1 MRLLIVILVCCAS
14 VVARAQSAT
23 TQPAPLIGQQLLNR
37 EASGAGYVPLYI
49 CARGAKPTGDDIEV
63 AGPCVIRSDERG
75 FMLVAE
81 LGLKIHIR
89 DQQTITVDGQ
99 CTSSAGATGEVL
111 PPLIRTTHASFFF
124 DRVIPR
130 LLTPADIVNVKQEVD
145 ETMMASSD
153 PQALMNYLQRETL
166 HGNFLPMVRY
176 MSSGEDFQSTPGE
189 QTRARF
195 IQQLRLTPDQAQD
208 LTTDDLFVRVL
219 RNTFWFE
226 WTKVLRVKVTK
237 EGDDKAKADR
247 VRLDG
252 TSSSEM
258 HKSNG
263 RWVPG

>member
-1 MRLLIVILVCCAS
+1 MRHFTLICAFCLS
-14 VVARAQSAT
+14 LWVRAESAT
-23 TQPAPLIGQQLLNR
+23 TQPIALIGQQLLNR
-37 EASGAGYVPLYI
+37 EASGPGYAPLYI

-89 DQQTITVDGQ
+89 DQDTITVDGQ
-99 CTSSAGATGEVL
+99 CTSSAGAIGDVL
-111 PPLIRTTHASFFF
+111 PPLMRTTHASFLF

-130 LLTPADIVNVKQEVD
+130 LLTPADIVNVKQEID
-145 ETMMASSD
+145 DAKMSDPD

-176 MSSGEDFQSTPGE
+176 MSSSDEFKSTPAE
-189 QTRARF
+189 QTRAQF
-195 IQQLRLTPDQAQD
+195 IRQLRLTPDQAQD

-237 EGDDKAKADR
+237 EGEDKAKAER
-247 VRLDG
+247 IRLDG

-258 HKSNG
+258 HRANG
-263 RWVPG
+263 KWVPG